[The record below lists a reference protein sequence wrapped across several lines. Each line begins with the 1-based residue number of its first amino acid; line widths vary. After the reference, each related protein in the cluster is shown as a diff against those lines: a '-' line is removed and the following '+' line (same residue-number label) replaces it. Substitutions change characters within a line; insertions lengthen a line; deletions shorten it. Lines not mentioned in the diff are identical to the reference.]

1 MDDVAADNA
10 EDLSRQAMESRDL
23 HKNVEERGHGS
34 LEVVLGKVGMLGTQC
49 GGALSAGDGQGS
61 AQNVEER
68 GLGNADLA
76 AWQTHIL
83 IEKRLLGVI
92 LDHLNHLGLF
102 E

>member
-10 EDLSRQAMESRDL
+10 EDLSRQAMDRDL
-23 HKNVEERGHGS
+23 HR
-34 LEVVLGKVGMLGTQC
+34 
-49 GGALSAGDGQGS
+49 
-61 AQNVEER
+61 NVEER

-76 AWQTHIL
+76 AWQAHLL

-92 LDHLNHLGLF
+92 VDHLGLF